1 MLAIVIPYYKI
12 NFFESTLISLANQT
26 NKKFNVYIG
35 NDNSTNDPSHLIEKY
50 KNTISIKYKKFPNN
64 LGKTSLVTHWN
75 RCIEM
80 IDFEEWVMILGD
92 DDVLSK
98 DVVKM
103 FYNYLDEFDKVIN
116 VVRFSS
122 CKINDQGEEISSV
135 YLNPRIELST
145 DFLFRESRSSLSE
158 YVFNKKQINKIGF
171 KKFPLAWFSDKLAI
185 LEFSNFKNI
194 FSINDAVVYVRISD
208 QSISGVQS
216 NYKDKLNATFDFY
229 YYLLSTKKNFF
240 TKFQQKKL
248 IEQLVKTYLNDKKK
262 GVKFLKTTKIFLV
275 NLYML
280 DYLRF
285 IKSIF
290 YV

>member
-1 MLAIVIPYYKI
+1 
-12 NFFESTLISLANQT
+12 
-26 NKKFNVYIG
+26 
-35 NDNSTNDPSHLIEKY
+35 
-50 KNTISIKYKKFPNN
+50 
-64 LGKTSLVTHWN
+64 
-75 RCIEM
+75 
-80 IDFEEWVMILGD
+80 
-92 DDVLSK
+92 
-98 DVVKM
+98 
-103 FYNYLDEFDKVIN
+103 
-116 VVRFSS
+116 
-122 CKINDQGEEISSV
+122 
-135 YLNPRIELST
+135 
-145 DFLFRESRSSLSE
+145 
-158 YVFNKKQINKIGF
+158 
-171 KKFPLAWFSDKLAI
+171 
-185 LEFSNFKNI
+185 
-194 FSINDAVVYVRISD
+194 VYVRISD